1 MTSPYNLKGLLLYP
15 ITKTDQ
21 EWTLPF
27 SLQIVR
33 FEIYFANEIK
43 NPSVDS
49 VVVLSCG
56 LLHRITVIFVNNN
69 NNDVLRI

>member
-49 VVVLSCG
+49 AVVLSCG
-56 LLHRITVIFVNNN
+56 LLHRIHYKLSDFS
-69 NNDVLRI
+69 